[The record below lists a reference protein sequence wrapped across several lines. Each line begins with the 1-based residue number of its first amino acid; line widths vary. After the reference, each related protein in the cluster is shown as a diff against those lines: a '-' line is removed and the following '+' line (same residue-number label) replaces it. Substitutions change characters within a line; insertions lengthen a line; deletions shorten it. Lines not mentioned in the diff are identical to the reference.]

1 VRVVLSATLIAKER
15 KMAEQQAER
24 RRVIVETPTAR
35 REVEHSE
42 AVRYPE
48 RTGASGA
55 LMGAVA
61 VAVVALAAIAI
72 LFLMNRQQDMNANVA
87 QQQPPNVVVQ
97 QPAEQPPNVVVQQ
110 PAPATQPAPVIVN
123 NPGTASGG
131 SASTGANDDSA
142 VQAAVDRKLSNDPAL
157 SSLGITAM
165 VMNGKTT
172 LMGTVH
178 SEAEKARVER
188 AVRAVKGVRSIDN
201 QISVQ
206 P

>member
-1 VRVVLSATLIAKER
+1 
-15 KMAEQQAER
+15 MAEHEAER
-24 RRVIVETPTAR
+24 RRVVVETPTER

-42 AVRYPE
+42 AVHYPE
-48 RTGASGA
+48 RTGASGTLLA
-55 LMGAVA
+55 AVA

-72 LFLMNRQQDMNANVA
+72 LFLMNRQQDMNANMA
-87 QQQPPNVVVQ
+87 QQQPPQTTIVQQPAQQPPNVVVQ
-97 QPAEQPPNVVVQQ
+97 QPAPV
-110 PAPATQPAPVIVN
+110 TQPPVIVT

-131 SASTGANDDSA
+131 SASTSINEDSA
-142 VQAAVDRKLSNDPAL
+142 VQSAIDKKISNDPSL

-165 VMNGKTT
+165 VLDGKVT
-172 LMGTVH
+172 LMGIVH

-188 AVRAVKGVRSIDN
+188 AIRAIKAVKTIDN

>member
-1 VRVVLSATLIAKER
+1 
-15 KMAEQQAER
+15 MAEHEAER
-24 RRVIVETPTAR
+24 RRVVVETPTER

-42 AVRYPE
+42 AVHYPE
-48 RTGASGA
+48 RTGTSGTLLA
-55 LMGAVA
+55 AVA

-72 LFLMNRQQDMNANVA
+72 LFLMNRQQDMNANMA
-87 QQQPPNVVVQ
+87 QEQPPQTTIVQQPAQQPPNVVVQ
-97 QPAEQPPNVVVQQ
+97 QPAPV
-110 PAPATQPAPVIVN
+110 TQPPVIVT

-131 SASTGANDDSA
+131 SASTSINEDSA
-142 VQAAVDRKLSNDPAL
+142 VQSAIDKKISNDPSL

-165 VMNGKTT
+165 VLDGKVT
-172 LMGTVH
+172 LMGILH

-188 AVRAVKGVRSIDN
+188 AIRAIKGVKTIDN

>member
-1 VRVVLSATLIAKER
+1 
-15 KMAEQQAER
+15 MAEHQAEQR
-24 RRVIVETPTAR
+24 RLVVETPTPR

-55 LMGAVA
+55 LMAAVA

-72 LFLMNRQQDMNANVA
+72 LFLMNRQQDINANLA
-87 QQQPPNVVVQ
+87 QQQPPQRTIVQ
-97 QPAEQPPNVVVQQ
+97 QPAQQPPSVVVQQ
-110 PAPATQPAPVIVN
+110 PAPVIVS
-123 NPGTASGG
+123 PPTASGG
-131 SASTGANDDSA
+131 SASTSANNDST
-142 VQAAVDRKLSNDPAL
+142 VQAAIDKKLSNDPSL

-165 VMNGKTT
+165 VMEGKTT
-172 LMGTVH
+172 LMGIVH

-188 AVRAVKGVRSIDN
+188 AVRAVKGVKTVDN

>member
-1 VRVVLSATLIAKER
+1 
-15 KMAEQQAER
+15 MAEHQAER
-24 RRVIVETPTAR
+24 RRVVVETPTAR
-35 REVEHSE
+35 REVEQSE
-42 AVRYPE
+42 AVHYPE

-55 LMGAVA
+55 LLAAVA

-87 QQQPPNVVVQ
+87 QQQPPQTTIVQ
-97 QPAEQPPNVVVQQ
+97 QPAQQPPNVVVQQ
-110 PAPATQPAPVIVN
+110 PAPVTQPPVIVT
-123 NPGTASGG
+123 NPATASGG
-131 SASTGANDDSA
+131 STSTSANDDSA
-142 VQAAVDRKLSNDPAL
+142 VQAAIDKKLSNDSSL

-165 VMNGKTT
+165 IMDGKTT

-188 AVRAVKGVRSIDN
+188 AIRAIKGVKWIDN

>member
-1 VRVVLSATLIAKER
+1 
-15 KMAEQQAER
+15 MAEQQAER
-24 RRVIVETPTAR
+24 RRVVVETPNAR

-55 LMGAVA
+55 LMAAVA

-72 LFLMNRQQDMNANVA
+72 LFLMNRQQDINANVA
-87 QQQPPNVVVQ
+87 QQQPPQTTIVQ
-97 QPAEQPPNVVVQQ
+97 QPAQQPPNVIVQQ
-110 PAPATQPAPVIVN
+110 PAPATQPAPIIVN
-123 NPGTASGG
+123 NPGTAGGG
-131 SASTGANDDSA
+131 SGSTGASDDSA
-142 VQAAVDRKLSNDPAL
+142 IQTAVDKKLSNDPHL
-157 SSLGITAM
+157 SSLGITAL
-165 VMNGKTT
+165 VMNGKAT

-178 SEAEKARVER
+178 SEAEKAQVER
-188 AVRAVKGVRSIDN
+188 AVRAVKGVKTIDN

>member
-1 VRVVLSATLIAKER
+1 
-15 KMAEQQAER
+15 MAEQEAER
-24 RRVIVETPTAR
+24 RRVVVETPTER

-55 LMGAVA
+55 LLAAVA

-72 LFLMNRQQDMNANVA
+72 LFLMNRQQDVNANVA
-87 QQQPPNVVVQ
+87 AQQPPQTTIVQQPAQQPPNVVVQ
-97 QPAEQPPNVVVQQ
+97 QPA
-110 PAPATQPAPVIVN
+110 TQPPVIVN
-123 NPGTASGG
+123 NPPSAGG
-131 SASTGANDDSA
+131 SSGIGGNDSA
-142 VQAAVDRKLSNDPAL
+142 VQSAIDKKLSDDPSL
-157 SSLGITAM
+157 SSLGITAV
-165 VMNGKTT
+165 VMDGKAT
-172 LMGTVH
+172 LVGIVR

-188 AVRAVKGVRSIDN
+188 AVRYIRGVKTVDN

>member
-1 VRVVLSATLIAKER
+1 
-15 KMAEQQAER
+15 MAEHQAER
-24 RRVIVETPTAR
+24 RRVVVETPTAR

-55 LMGAVA
+55 LLAAVA

-72 LFLMNRQQDMNANVA
+72 LFLMNRQEDINANVA
-87 QQQPPNVVVQ
+87 QQQPPQTTIVQQPAQQPPNVVVQ
-97 QPAEQPPNVVVQQ
+97 QPAPV
-110 PAPATQPAPVIVN
+110 TQPAPVIVN
-123 NPGTASGG
+123 NPSTGSGG
-131 SASTGANDDSA
+131 SAGSAGNNDAAVQSA
-142 VQAAVDRKLSNDPAL
+142 VDKKISDDPNL

-165 VMNGKTT
+165 VMDGKVT
-172 LMGTVH
+172 LMGIVH

-188 AVRAVKGVRSIDN
+188 AVRAVKGVKSVDN

>member
-1 VRVVLSATLIAKER
+1 
-15 KMAEQQAER
+15 MAEHEAER
-24 RRVIVETPTAR
+24 RRVVVETPSER

-42 AVRYPE
+42 AVHYPE
-48 RTGASGA
+48 RTGTSGTLLA
-55 LMGAVA
+55 AVA

-72 LFLMNRQQDMNANVA
+72 LFLMNRQQDMNANMA
-87 QQQPPNVVVQ
+87 QQQPPQTTIVQQPAQQPPNVVVQ
-97 QPAEQPPNVVVQQ
+97 QPAPV
-110 PAPATQPAPVIVN
+110 TQPPVIVT

-131 SASTGANDDSA
+131 SASTINEDSA
-142 VQAAVDRKLSNDPAL
+142 VQSAIDKKISNDPSL

-165 VMNGKTT
+165 VLDGKVT
-172 LMGTVH
+172 LMGIVH

-188 AVRAVKGVRSIDN
+188 AIRAIKGVKTIDN